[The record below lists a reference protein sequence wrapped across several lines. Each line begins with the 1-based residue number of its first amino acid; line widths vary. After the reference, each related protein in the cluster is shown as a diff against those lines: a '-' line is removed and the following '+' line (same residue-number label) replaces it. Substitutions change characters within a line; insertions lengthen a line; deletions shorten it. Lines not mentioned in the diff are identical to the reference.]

1 MSVIDDTVKEI
12 MASLEPIETGD
23 YGEAVLY
30 GATLEDSL
38 PLEVYQEREPD
49 CLSGL
54 SADLGERYE
63 RLPCHPPSLLGCY
76 HPMKSPGTLI
86 LFKGN
91 LARFYRSLLRTI
103 MPQVRYLSR
112 ADIEAGARLVTLGT
126 YYHERFHFDCDLL
139 RNLFNTTQLDPLIE
153 EALAMAYERL
163 RLATDRKDGKSKISR
178 MNGALY
184 SLLMRYGYVYT
195 SPGYRDWS
203 LYADETRFSD
213 GLLNYLQPGNHLH
226 LQASGVATGDLLVEM
241 LGMAKGGL
249 QEKAV

>member
-1 MSVIDDTVKEI
+1 MSVIDD
-12 MASLEPIETGD
+12 
-23 YGEAVLY
+23 
-30 GATLEDSL
+30 
-38 PLEVYQEREPD
+38 
-49 CLSGL
+49 
-54 SADLGERYE
+54 LGERHE

-76 HPMKSPGTLI
+76 HPMRSPGTLI

-91 LARFYRSLLRTI
+91 LAGFYRSLLRTI
-103 MPQVRYLSR
+103 MPKIRYLSR

-153 EALAMAYERL
+153 EALAMAYERI

-184 SLLMRYGYVYT
+184 SMLMRYGYAYT
-195 SPGYRDWS
+195 SPGYRDWP
-203 LYADETRFSD
+203 LYADEARFSD

-226 LQASGVATGDLLVEM
+226 LQASGVAIGDLLVEM